1 MNSNRH
7 ALPIIDAVKL
17 AGVEPTARGLRFEPR
32 VPGEAVSLHT
42 PAVTFEHDA
51 QRVRAVV
58 DFATAGEVE
67 LALPEVWGG
76 AARVEIRVGDAP
88 VEARGAAGSVIVP
101 VPAGQTQV
109 VMTLAGGQ
117 P

>member
-1 MNSNRH
+1 MLRG
-7 ALPIIDAVKL
+7 LKL

-32 VPGEAVSLHT
+32 VPGEVVSLHT

-58 DFATAGEVE
+58 DFATPGEVE
-67 LALPEVWGG
+67 LALPEAWGD
-76 AARVEIRVGDAP
+76 AARVEVRVGDAP
-88 VEARGAAGSVIVP
+88 AEGRGAAGSVVVP

-109 VMTLAGGQ
+109 VMTLAGAQ